1 MQNFLFT
8 SNSLQSKFNTK
19 ISEPLN
25 LTSIDY
31 SKKNKSSLVTKN
43 IARKI
48 YNCFTKQIPLQLKN
62 NLQINFTDCNN
73 LEEAIIK
80 FAKIASKVKAQ
91 KKTIMIGGKK
101 YNSLTPDSFIN
112 SINASFSDHYET
124 FCTINDINGKYIT
137 TSTTN

>member
-8 SNSLQSKFNTK
+8 SNSLQSKFNAK

-25 LTSIDY
+25 LTSNDSSI
-31 SKKNKSSLVTKN
+31 KNKSSLVTKN
-43 IARKI
+43 RAINI
-48 YNCFTKQIPLQLKN
+48 YNCFTTKTPLQLKN
-62 NLQINFTDCNN
+62 GLQINFTDCNN
-73 LEEAIIK
+73 LQEAIIK
-80 FAKIASKVKAQ
+80 FAKIASRVKAQ
-91 KKTIMIGGKK
+91 KKTIMIGGKE
-101 YNSLTPDSFIN
+101 YNSITRDSFIN